1 MNFRKDILLKDALLE
16 LKNEKKMFFI
26 QLKNGKE
33 YFGGIEGLGDH
44 FLYLRMEGNRS
55 FYNAL
60 IDITQIS
67 SLEIKERGE

>member
-1 MNFRKDILLKDALLE
+1 MNFRKEILLKDALLE
-16 LKNEKKMFFI
+16 LKNEKKMIFI

-33 YFGGIEGLGDH
+33 YFGGIEELGDH

>member
-16 LKNEKKMFFI
+16 LKNDKQIIFI

-33 YFGGIEGLGDH
+33 YCGKIEDMGDH

-55 FYNAL
+55 YYNAL

-67 SLEIKERGE
+67 SIEIKERGE